1 VRRPWALLL
10 GGAAA
15 LAVLKLVLVGRNE
28 IVAVFAAHDQ
38 LRFAQMA
45 QALAAGE
52 WLGHYDQL
60 TLIRRPAYPIWLWL
74 SGTTGLPQRV
84 AIELLL
90 IAAALALA
98 IAVFRTGLSW
108 PLSLAVFGSV
118 ALAPPSLELNDHLL
132 ADAFAAPVQVMAL
145 ACGVLL
151 LGARR
156 ARERVAHS
164 ISTALCLA
172 VMAETRPERGL
183 VWVQIAALFLVAAC
197 VWHAGGRS
205 VRESRKLAALAL
217 IPSVLCVVGAS
228 AAMATANLVRYGV
241 FTSNELLG
249 SGFLAAWRA
258 LQRIGQERPI
268 PFVSVP
274 AESRRKA
281 YGVSPAFGALQ
292 PLIEDRLRP
301 GWTATSCEAVSI
313 CDDVAD
319 GWFPYML
326 RDAVAM
332 AGGHADAR
340 TAELTYR
347 AVAAEVGAA
356 CGDGRLACRSAA
368 LSLLDTHVFRGLPR
382 LPGSLGRVALL
393 LGAASW
399 RSVPV
404 PRDLFEPVRAAFD
417 RAALRRAALIPTAE
431 WRVSGWVF
439 SAGAPVDE
447 VLLLTG
453 RGEVLASSAPRL
465 ARPDVAGEMRKQ
477 GVPDPPVGTGFALS
491 ADAGRHAGPVSEGL
505 LIFRSAGHSDVVVQS
520 QVGSCQTE
528 RVRCAIDTAHGD
540 ETVPAGLARIQEAM
554 AAAFPKLVGALSAAG
569 VMAASVVLLRWR
581 AHRPDPL
588 LLGAFSILAAT
599 VACRVVAIALVDAA
613 FFPASPRYVYPVVGP
628 YLSAL
633 LVLIGMA
640 TSSLGAGRRPH
651 ALSQ

>member
-15 LAVLKLVLVGRNE
+15 LAALKLVLVARNE
-28 IVAVFAAHDQ
+28 IVAVFATHDQ

-52 WLGHYDQL
+52 WLGRYDQL

-90 IAAALALA
+90 IASALTLSVAL
-98 IAVFRTGLSW
+98 FRSGLSW
-108 PLSLAVFGSV
+108 LLSLAAFGCV

-132 ADAFAAPVQVMAL
+132 ADAFAGPVQVTAL
-145 ACGVLL
+145 ACGIFL

-156 ARERVAHS
+156 ARERIVHS
-164 ISTALCLA
+164 VSTALCLA

-183 VWVQIAALFLVAAC
+183 VWVQIAVLLVLAAR

-205 VRESRKLAALAL
+205 ARESRKLAALAL
-217 IPSVLCVVGAS
+217 VPSLLCVIGAS
-228 AAMATANLVRYGV
+228 TAVATVNLVRYGV

-249 SGFLAAWRA
+249 SGFSAAWST
-258 LQRIGQERPI
+258 LQRIGRERPT

-274 AESRRKA
+274 AESRRRA
-281 YGVSPAFGALQ
+281 YGVSPTFRAFE

-301 GWTATSCEAVSI
+301 GWTLSGCEAVSV

-340 TAELTYR
+340 TAERTYR
-347 AVAAEVGAA
+347 AIAGEVGAA

-368 LSLLDTHVFRGLPR
+368 LSLLDTYVLRGLPR

-393 LGAASW
+393 LGAAPW

-404 PRDLFEPVRAAFD
+404 PRDLPEPVRAAFD
-417 RAALRRAALIPTAE
+417 RAGLRRAALIPTAD

-439 SAGAPVDE
+439 SADVPVDE
-447 VLLLTG
+447 VLLLAG
-453 RGEVLASSAPRL
+453 RREMLASSPPRL
-465 ARPDVAGEMRKQ
+465 ARPDVADALRAEGALN
-477 GVPDPPVGTGFALS
+477 PPVGTGFALS
-491 ADAGRHAGPVSEGL
+491 GDPGRHAGPVSGGL
-505 LIFRSAGHSDVVVQS
+505 LIFRRAGRSDVVVPT
-520 QVGSCQTE
+520 QVGSCPTQE
-528 RVRCAIDTAHGD
+528 VRCAIDSARGE
-540 ETVPAGLARIQEAM
+540 ETVGPGVARVQEMM
-554 AAAFPKLVGALSAAG
+554 AAAFPKLVAALSVAG
-569 VMAASVVLLRWR
+569 VMAASIVLLRR
-581 AHRPDPL
+581 RVHRPDPL
-588 LLGAFSILAAT
+588 VLGILSILVST
-599 VACRVVAIALVDAA
+599 VVCRLVAMALVDAA

-633 LVLIGMA
+633 LVLVGMA
-640 TSSLGAGRRPH
+640 ASSLRGDRRPD